1 MFLNDRKS
9 ADRVRAQR
17 TLFSLWMAV
26 AALAVIVTMMAGL
39 ATSAKA
45 AQDIDAITT
54 SSIATAP
61 VSQAYDRIVIVG
73 LVSLAFMTLAV
84 GGIAL
89 TINSIR
95 ETSRQHRRDR

>member
-89 TINSIR
+89 TVNSIR